1 VGEMSRSDGG
11 GCPHPGSVEPMTQP
25 NPNTKMPKWLL
36 YGLIAK
42 GALIAVVIIGV
53 TIFMTMR

>member
-1 VGEMSRSDGG
+1 MAGGE
-11 GCPHPGSVEPMTQP
+11 VVTQP

-42 GALIAVVIIGV
+42 GLLIAVVIIGV
-53 TIFMTMR
+53 MIFMTIR

>member
-1 VGEMSRSDGG
+1 
-11 GCPHPGSVEPMTQP
+11 MTQP

-42 GALIAVVIIGV
+42 GVLIAGVIIGV
-53 TIFMTMR
+53 TAYMTMR

>member
-1 VGEMSRSDGG
+1 
-11 GCPHPGSVEPMTQP
+11 MTPP
-25 NPNTKMPKWLL
+25 NPNTKMPNWLL

-53 TIFMTMR
+53 TLYVTLQ

>member
-1 VGEMSRSDGG
+1 MAGGE
-11 GCPHPGSVEPMTQP
+11 VVTQP

-42 GALIAVVIIGV
+42 GVLIAVVIIGV
-53 TIFMTMR
+53 TVYMTMR

>member
-1 VGEMSRSDGG
+1 
-11 GCPHPGSVEPMTQP
+11 MTP
-25 NPNTKMPKWLL
+25 KNPNTKMPKWLL

-42 GALIAVVIIGV
+42 VALIAVVIIGV

>member
-1 VGEMSRSDGG
+1 MAGGE
-11 GCPHPGSVEPMTQP
+11 VVTQP

-42 GALIAVVIIGV
+42 GLLIGVVIIGA
-53 TIFMTMR
+53 TIFMTIR

>member
-1 VGEMSRSDGG
+1 MAGGE
-11 GCPHPGSVEPMTQP
+11 VVTQP

-42 GALIAVVIIGV
+42 GLLIAVVIIGV
-53 TIFMTMR
+53 TIFMSIR

>member
-1 VGEMSRSDGG
+1 
-11 GCPHPGSVEPMTQP
+11 MTQS

-42 GALIAVVIIGV
+42 GALIAAVIIGV
-53 TIFMTMR
+53 TVYMTIQ

>member
-1 VGEMSRSDGG
+1 
-11 GCPHPGSVEPMTQP
+11 MTTP

-42 GALIAVVIIGV
+42 GVLIAVVIIGV
-53 TIFMTMR
+53 TLYVALQ

>member
-1 VGEMSRSDGG
+1 VAGGE
-11 GCPHPGSVEPMTQP
+11 VVTQP

-42 GALIAVVIIGV
+42 GLLIAVVIIGV
-53 TIFMTMR
+53 TIFMTIR

>member
-1 VGEMSRSDGG
+1 
-11 GCPHPGSVEPMTQP
+11 MTAP

-42 GALIAVVIIGV
+42 VLLIAALVAGI
-53 TIFMTMR
+53 TAFEMLK